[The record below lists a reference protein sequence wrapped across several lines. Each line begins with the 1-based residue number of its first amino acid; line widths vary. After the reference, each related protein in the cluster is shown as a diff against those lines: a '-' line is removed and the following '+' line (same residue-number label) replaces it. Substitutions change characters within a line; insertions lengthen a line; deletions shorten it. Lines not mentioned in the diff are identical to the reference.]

1 MMPLAAALLVVATT
15 GQFTAPTPRMPSGTA
30 IPPRTSG
37 LGRSND
43 CGVYL
48 MGCTPATAALVPRE
62 AALWERISAK
72 IEVTDTSLHSYI
84 FVGGG
89 PSQVCRP
96 SPPVAHLGKELTQS
110 KIASLR
116 YTLRTKGGGSPV
128 LWCPSMHPVLG
139 LCLVVVMA
147 MCESVCSVLHG
158 ILYRGP
164 QNRLGCV
171 TRKKKKK

>member
-30 IPPRTSG
+30 IPPRTPG

-62 AALWERISAK
+62 AALWERIGAK

-84 FVGGG
+84 FVGGAPSRVRSRKRADAVKNRIATVHAQDKRGRIPG
-89 PSQVCRP
+89 PLVSFDAPCTGAL
-96 SPPVAHLGKELTQS
+96 S
-110 KIASLR
+110 
-116 YTLRTKGGGSPV
+116 GGCDV
-128 LWCPSMHPVLG
+128 HV
-139 LCLVVVMA
+139 
-147 MCESVCSVLHG
+147 
-158 ILYRGP
+158 
-164 QNRLGCV
+164 
-171 TRKKKKK
+171 